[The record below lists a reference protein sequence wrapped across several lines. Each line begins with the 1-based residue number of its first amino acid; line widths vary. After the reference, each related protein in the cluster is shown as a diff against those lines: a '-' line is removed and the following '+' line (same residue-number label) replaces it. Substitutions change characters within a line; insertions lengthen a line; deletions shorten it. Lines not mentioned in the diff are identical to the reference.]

1 LDPNQNRNPE
11 EETMMKSSKS
21 SLVRVALA
29 AALFTLAAQAQAVTE
44 IQWWH
49 SMTGVLNDRVN
60 EIAQKFN
67 ASQSDYKVTAVF
79 KGQYDESMAAAI
91 AAYRSGNPPQIVQV
105 FEVGTATM
113 MAAKGAIKPV
123 YQLMAESGE
132 KFDPKAFLPAVSGYY
147 SDTQGHLLS
156 MPFNSST
163 QVMYINKDAFKKAGL
178 DPNAPPKTWPEVGA
192 AAEKLK
198 AAGMACGFT
207 TGWQSWV
214 QLESFSAWHNVPFG
228 TKENGFGGLDTR
240 LTFNGPVQVR
250 HIQNL
255 GDWSKKGF
263 FTYAGRKDEPLAKF
277 TSGDCG
283 IITTS
288 SGSYANI
295 KANAKFDWSVAQL
308 PYYADVQGAPQNT
321 IIGGATLWVLTQ
333 KNQDV
338 YKGIAKFFTFLASPE
353 IQSDWHQ
360 KTGYVPITLAA
371 YDLTKTQGF
380 YEKNP
385 GTDIAI
391 KELTNKPPTAN
402 SKGVRFGNFVQ
413 IRNIVDEEFETVWS
427 GQKTA
432 KQALD
437 DAARRSNEQVEKFE
451 KANK

>member
-1 LDPNQNRNPE
+1 
-11 EETMMKSSKS
+11 MMKSSKS

-391 KELTNKPPTAN
+391 KELTNKSPTGN

-437 DAARRSNEQVEKFE
+437 DAVRRSNEQVEKFE